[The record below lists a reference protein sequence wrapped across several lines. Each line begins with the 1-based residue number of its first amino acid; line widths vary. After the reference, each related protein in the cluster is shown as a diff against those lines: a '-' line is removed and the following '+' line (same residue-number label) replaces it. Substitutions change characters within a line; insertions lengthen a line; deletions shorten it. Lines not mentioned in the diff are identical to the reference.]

1 LAPLIAMRED
11 IDARAGTPDAL
22 PASARGIAFQL
33 CENLGTLDIAKVS
46 IEGDPRPVSRALKPY
61 GVKFGHRSIYMPQL
75 LRPDAASL
83 LALLRGIALKLDKL
97 PAAPQPGLTS
107 FAVDNRVN
115 SEMLHAAGFRVI
127 AHRAIRVDM
136 LERLE
141 DELEKGVGEAVTA
154 DAMIP
159 RLVSLLGCD
168 RTTLEAVLVQLGW
181 RIVEVAGTPATTA
194 WRHKSARHSQPKR
207 GSKSKPQRRGLVVDP
222 NSPFAGLARL
232 KMGRR

>member
-1 LAPLIAMRED
+1 
-11 IDARAGTPDAL
+11 
-22 PASARGIAFQL
+22 
-33 CENLGTLDIAKVS
+33 
-46 IEGDPRPVSRALKPY
+46 
-61 GVKFGHRSIYMPQL
+61 MPQL

-97 PAAPQPGLTS
+97 PAPPQPGLTS
-107 FAVDNRVN
+107 FAVDRHVN
-115 SEMLHAAGFRVI
+115 SDMLHAAGFRVI
-127 AHRAIRVDM
+127 AHRAIRVDI

-141 DELEKGVGEAVTA
+141 DELEKGVVEAITA

-168 RTTLEAVLVQLGW
+168 RTTLEAVLAQLGW
-181 RIVEVAGTPATTA
+181 KIVEVAGAEPATTV
-194 WRHKSARHSQPKR
+194 WRHKSSRHTQTKR
-207 GSKSKPQRRGLVVDP
+207 GSKTKLQRRGPAADP